1 MENTCNFDK
10 CKFGQGFF
18 AKEEEC
24 FNFKE
29 TWWRPLEG
37 EPVLVKDCA
46 PIRTML
52 MVQGLHDRLIG
63 VQQSQEQ
70 QRNESS
76 KIISVFNKIVLEAK
90 NRMLNKMEIKELEPK
105 LNNGD

>member
-1 MENTCNFDK
+1 MENTCNFEK
-10 CKFGQGFF
+10 CKFGKDFF
-18 AKEEEC
+18 SKPEEC

-29 TWWRPLEG
+29 TWWKPLEG
-37 EPVLVKDCA
+37 EPLLVKDCA

-70 QRNESS
+70 QRNKSDR
-76 KIISVFNKIVLEAK
+76 IINAFSHIVNEAEK
-90 NRMLNKMEIKELEPK
+90 RLTGNAIIDVKTIE
-105 LNNGD
+105 